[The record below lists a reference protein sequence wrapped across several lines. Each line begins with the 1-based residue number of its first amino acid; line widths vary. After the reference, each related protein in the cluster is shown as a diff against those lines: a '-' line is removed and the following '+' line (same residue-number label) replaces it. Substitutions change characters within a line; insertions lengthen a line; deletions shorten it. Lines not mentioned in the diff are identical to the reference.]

1 MEFDSLS
8 VDADDSIVEEPNVV
22 GTASA
27 LASAATT
34 VIHLIGNSV
43 SRARWEDL
51 PGLFVRSLKIIQKF
65 YLENHFQGW
74 HSGVIPPAPLPTA
87 PSPGGELRTPKFL
100 L

>member
-34 VIHLIGNSV
+34 VIHLTGNSV
-43 SRARWEDL
+43 SRTRWGDL
-51 PGLFVRSLKIIQKF
+51 PGLFMRSLKII
-65 YLENHFQGW
+65 
-74 HSGVIPPAPLPTA
+74 
-87 PSPGGELRTPKFL
+87 
-100 L
+100 

>member
-34 VIHLIGNSV
+34 VIHLTGNSV

-51 PGLFVRSLKIIQKF
+51 PALFMRSLKIIPKF
-65 YLENHFQGW
+65 YLKRF
-74 HSGVIPPAPLPTA
+74 SGVALRSPPTRPPPHCALC
-87 PSPGGELRTPKFL
+87 RR
-100 L
+100 

>member
-34 VIHLIGNSV
+34 VIHLTGNSV
-43 SRARWEDL
+43 SRARWED
-51 PGLFVRSLKIIQKF
+51 
-65 YLENHFQGW
+65 
-74 HSGVIPPAPLPTA
+74 
-87 PSPGGELRTPKFL
+87 
-100 L
+100 

>member
-34 VIHLIGNSV
+34 VIHLTGNSV
-43 SRARWEDL
+43 SRTRW
-51 PGLFVRSLKIIQKF
+51 
-65 YLENHFQGW
+65 
-74 HSGVIPPAPLPTA
+74 
-87 PSPGGELRTPKFL
+87 GE
-100 L
+100 

>member
-34 VIHLIGNSV
+34 VIHLTGNSV
-43 SRARWEDL
+43 SRARWGEKY
-51 PGLFVRSLKIIQKF
+51 GLFLTSRKIIHTL
-65 YLENHFQGW
+65 Y
-74 HSGVIPPAPLPTA
+74 
-87 PSPGGELRTPKFL
+87 
-100 L
+100 

>member
-34 VIHLIGNSV
+34 VIHLTGNSV
-43 SRARWEDL
+43 SRTRGGTPE
-51 PGLFVRSLKIIQKF
+51 SS
-65 YLENHFQGW
+65 H
-74 HSGVIPPAPLPTA
+74 PPPSPLRPLPEVSSG
-87 PSPGGELRTPKFL
+87 PQSSSSEDSEGSRYGSPPLSAVPPTPL
-100 L
+100 

>member
-34 VIHLIGNSV
+34 VIHLTGNSV
-43 SRARWEDL
+43 SRARWENK
-51 PGLFVRSLKIIQKF
+51 PGLFMRSLKIIQSF
-65 YLENHFQGW
+65 ILNDFQGW
-74 HSGVIPPAPLPTA
+74 HSGVLPPAPLPTA

>member
-34 VIHLIGNSV
+34 VIHLTGNSV
-43 SRARWEDL
+43 SRARW
-51 PGLFVRSLKIIQKF
+51 
-65 YLENHFQGW
+65 
-74 HSGVIPPAPLPTA
+74 
-87 PSPGGELRTPKFL
+87 GE
-100 L
+100 